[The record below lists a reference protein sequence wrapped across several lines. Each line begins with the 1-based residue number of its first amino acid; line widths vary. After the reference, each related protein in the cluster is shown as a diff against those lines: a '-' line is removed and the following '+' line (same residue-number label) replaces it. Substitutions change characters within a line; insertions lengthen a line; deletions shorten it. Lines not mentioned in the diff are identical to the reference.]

1 MARGVG
7 TPTYTLFPL
16 VGSHIVELSSGSRM
30 TTVFLQFTI
39 LEVLRSNSPF
49 FRLANDGFV
58 LSLLL
63 QCLVLGV
70 CSSYVVK

>member
-16 VGSHIVELSSGSRM
+16 VGSHIVELSSRSRM
-30 TTVFLQFTI
+30 TTVFLKFAI

-49 FRLANDGFV
+49 FRLASNDFV

-63 QCLVLGV
+63 QSLVLGV
-70 CSSYVVK
+70 GSSYVIK